1 MNTYASQAAMVRALA
16 ASAPLNYC
24 ILPDLCLTEDG
35 YTTLHADG
43 RTRRGHAVAF
53 EAVKGRVPRGLEID
67 HLCRNRACVN
77 PHHLEAVTHRE
88 NLLRGDTIAAR
99 NAAKTTCPEGH
110 SLDDVDN
117 LAPWQL
123 KRGKRECLTCARISA
138 RERSRVARLRASLT
152 LVVGGAK

>member
-1 MNTYASQAAMVRALA
+1 M
-16 ASAPLNYC
+16 
-24 ILPDLCLTEDG
+24 DLTEAEAARLSNYTISRDG
-35 YTTLHADG
+35 CWLWGGSLDG
-43 RTRRGHAVAF
+43 HGY
-53 EAVKGRVPRGLEID
+53 GRIKIWGKSRSVHRLMYEVYRAPIPAGLEID

-123 KRGKRECLTCARISA
+123 KRGKRECLTCARISG
-138 RERSRVARLRASLT
+138 RERRRVARLRASLT
-152 LVVGGAK
+152 LVAGGAK